1 MEFMHF
7 FYIYGSK
14 YSYNLNR
21 TMKFTY
27 LLATAL
33 GFGTLFTTQLEAQS
47 MATPT
52 ETHVKK
58 ELLAGP
64 FVSYIDNYSTRMWL
78 MVPKGTEN
86 IKLHFEDF
94 EEARE
99 FDVFYKVGKVEK
111 YQDNKWHRITS
122 SYLLGEEVPVI
133 VDVQNLQKDKEY
145 NVSVYLD
152 GDLVKEDFTVYMARA
167 HKDDV
172 FFLFGGNLD
181 PFAKDLSILDKMEK
195 TPNDFML
202 WGGCNLG
209 EPEGHSFQALNAQYK
224 KARKVTALN
233 DFLQS
238 TPQIA
243 TWGQAEYSSNDLGE
257 AYTRKDSAI
266 MAFNL
271 FWPNIPRKVYNYTYN
286 EFGTYGK
293 YDYEDVD
300 VFILDDQIFRDSEEG
315 TSKFGEV
322 QKQRFFKDLWGSNAS
337 FKIIVS
343 NSTFFGDSENN
354 LKSFSADYDEF
365 INRFHK
371 GNFSGLVFL
380 SMNENGKSEFIQ
392 ESREGDYPLTELS
405 TGGIQNGTYSR
416 VRVEGDVSNNTRK
429 VILEIYNEDGKVV
442 ESKSILASELRN

>member
-1 MEFMHF
+1 MEFQHF

-47 MATPT
+47 MLTPT

-99 FDVFYKVGKVEK
+99 FDVFYKVGRTGQ
-111 YQDNKWHRITS
+111 YQNNKWHRITS
-122 SYLLGEEVPVI
+122 SYLLGEEIPVI

-152 GDLVKEDFTVYMARA
+152 DDLVKEDFTVYMARA

-181 PFAKDLSILDKMEK
+181 PYAKDLSILNKMER

-202 WGGCNLG
+202 WGGSNLG
-209 EPEGHSFQALNAQYK
+209 KPTGHTFKALNAHYK
-224 KARKVTALN
+224 KARKVEELN

-243 TWGQAEYSSNDLGE
+243 TWGQSEYSVEDLGE
-257 AYTRKDSAI
+257 SYSKKDSAI

-271 FWPNIPRKVYNYTYN
+271 FWPNIPRKVYNYTFD

-300 VFILDDQIFRDSEEG
+300 VFVLDDQIFRDSKDG
-315 TSKFGEV
+315 TSKFGKV
-322 QKQRFFKDLWGSNAS
+322 QKARFFKDLWSSNAS
-337 FKIIVS
+337 FKVVVS
-343 NSTFFGDSENN
+343 NSTFFGDADDN
-354 LKSFSADYDEF
+354 LKAFTDDYNEF
-365 INRFHK
+365 ISRFHK

-380 SMNENGKSEFIQ
+380 SMNESGKSEFI
-392 ESREGDYPLTELS
+392 EEEREGDYSLTELS
-405 TGGIQNGTYSR
+405 VGGIKNGTYSR
-416 VRVEGDVSNNTRK
+416 VRVEGEVSNNTRK
-429 VILEIYNEDGKVV
+429 VILEIFNDKGEVV
-442 ESKSILASELRN
+442 KSKSILASELQN

>member
-1 MEFMHF
+1 MHF

-14 YSYNLNR
+14 NSYNLNR

-47 MATPT
+47 MPTPT

-58 ELLAGP
+58 ELIAGP

-78 MVPKGTEN
+78 MVPQGTEN

-99 FDVFYKVGKVEK
+99 FDVFYKVGRSGQ
-111 YQDNKWHRITS
+111 YQNNKWHRITS
-122 SYLLGEEVPVI
+122 SYLLGDEVPVI
-133 VDVQNLQKDKEY
+133 IDVQNLQKDKEY

-152 GDLVKEDFTVYMARA
+152 DDLVKEDFTVYMARA

-172 FFLFGGNLD
+172 FFLFGGDLD
-181 PFAKDLSILDKMEK
+181 PYAKDLSILHKMEK

-202 WGGCNLG
+202 WGGGNLG
-209 EPEGHSFQALNAQYK
+209 QPEGHSFKALNAHYK
-224 KARKVTALN
+224 KARKVTELN

-243 TWGQAEYSSNDLGE
+243 TWGQEEYTSEDLGE
-257 AYTRKDSAI
+257 AYAKKDSAI

-271 FWPNIPRKVYNYTYN
+271 FWPNIPRKVYNYTYD

-300 VFILDDQIFRDSEEG
+300 VFVLDDQIFRDSEEG
-315 TSKFGEV
+315 TTKFGKV
-322 QKQRFFKDLWGSNAS
+322 QKERFFKDLWSSNAS
-337 FKIIVS
+337 FKVIVS
-343 NSTFFGDSENN
+343 NSTFFGDADDN
-354 LKSFSADYDEF
+354 LNAFTEDYKEF

-371 GNFSGLVFL
+371 GNFSGLIFL
-380 SMNENGKSEFIQ
+380 SMNDSGKSEFI
-392 ESREGDYPLTELS
+392 EETREGDYNLTELS
-405 TGGIQNGTYSR
+405 VGGIKDGTYSR
-416 VRVEGDVSNNTRK
+416 VRIEGEVSKNTRK
-429 VILEIYNEDGKVV
+429 VILEIYNDNGEIVK
-442 ESKSILASELRN
+442 SKSILSSELQN

>member
-27 LLATAL
+27 LLAAAL
-33 GFGTLFTTQLEAQS
+33 GFGTLFTNQLEAQS
-47 MATPT
+47 MLTPT
-52 ETHVKK
+52 ESHVKK

-78 MVPKGTEN
+78 MVPKGTET

-99 FDVFYKVGKVEK
+99 FDVFYNVGKAGQ
-111 YQDNKWHRITS
+111 YQKNKWHRITS

-202 WGGCNLG
+202 WGGSNLG
-209 EPEGHSFQALNAQYK
+209 KPDGHSFQALNDHYK
-224 KARKVTALN
+224 KARKVEELN
-233 DFLQS
+233 EFLQS

-243 TWGQAEYSSNDLGE
+243 TWGQTEYSSDDLG
-257 AYTRKDSAI
+257 ASYARKDSAI

-271 FWPNIPRKVYNYTYN
+271 FWPNIPRKVYNYTFD

-300 VFILDDQIFRDSEEG
+300 VFVLDDHIFRDTKEG
-315 TSKFGEV
+315 TTKFGKV
-322 QKQRFFKDLWGSNAS
+322 QKERFFKDLWSSNAS
-337 FKIIVS
+337 FKVVVS
-343 NSTFFGDSENN
+343 NSTFFGDSESN
-354 LKSFSADYDEF
+354 LKAFSEDYDEF

-371 GNFSGLVFL
+371 GNFEGLVFL
-380 SMNENGKSEFIQ
+380 SMNDNGNSEFIE
-392 ESREGDYPLTELS
+392 ESRDGDYSLTELS
-405 TGGIQNGTYSR
+405 MGGISNGTYSR
-416 VRVEGDVSNNTRK
+416 VRIEGEVSNDTRK
-429 VILEIYNEDGKVV
+429 VILEIYNEDGKVIK
-442 ESKSILASELRN
+442 SKSILASELRN

>member
-1 MEFMHF
+1 
-7 FYIYGSK
+7 
-14 YSYNLNR
+14 
-21 TMKFTY
+21 MKFTY

-47 MATPT
+47 LLTPT

-99 FDVFYKVGKVEK
+99 FDVFYKVGRTGQ
-111 YQDNKWHRITS
+111 YQNNKWHRITS
-122 SYLLGEEVPVI
+122 SYLLGDEIPVI
-133 VDVQNLQKDKEY
+133 VDIQNLQKDKEY

-152 GDLVKEDFTVYMARA
+152 DDLVKEDFTVYMARA

-172 FFLFGGNLD
+172 FFLFGGELD
-181 PFAKDLSILDKMEK
+181 PFAKDLSILHKMEK

-202 WGGCNLG
+202 WGGSNLG
-209 EPEGHSFQALNAQYK
+209 EPEGHSFQDLNAHYK
-224 KARKVTALN
+224 RARKVTELN

-243 TWGQAEYSSNDLGE
+243 TWGAAEYTPEELGE
-257 AYTRKDSAI
+257 SYAKKDSAI

-271 FWPNIPRKVYNYTYN
+271 FWPNIPRKVYNYTYD

-300 VFILDDQIFRDSEEG
+300 VFVLDDQIFRDNKEG
-315 TSKFGEV
+315 TSKFGKL
-322 QKQRFFKDLWGSNAS
+322 QKERFFKDLWGSNAS
-337 FKIIVS
+337 FKIVVS
-343 NSTFFGDSENN
+343 NSTFFGEGEDN
-354 LKSFSADYDEF
+354 LEAFTDDYDEF
-365 INRFHK
+365 IKRFHK

-380 SMNENGKSEFIQ
+380 SMNDAGNSEFIT
-392 ESREGDYPLTELS
+392 ESRDGDYDLTELS
-405 TGGIQNGTYSR
+405 VGGIKDGTYSR
-416 VRVEGDVSNNTRK
+416 VRVEGETSNNTRK
-429 VILEIYNEDGKVV
+429 IILEIYNEDGKVV
-442 ESKSILASELRN
+442 ESKSILASELKN

>member
-1 MEFMHF
+1 
-7 FYIYGSK
+7 
-14 YSYNLNR
+14 
-21 TMKFTY
+21 MKFTY

-47 MATPT
+47 LLTPT

-99 FDVFYKVGKVEK
+99 FDVFYKVGRTGQ
-111 YQDNKWHRITS
+111 YQNNKWHRITS
-122 SYLLGEEVPVI
+122 SYLLGDEIPVI
-133 VDVQNLQKDKEY
+133 VDIQNLQKDKEY

-152 GDLVKEDFTVYMARA
+152 DDLVKEDFTVYMARA

-172 FFLFGGNLD
+172 FFLFGGDLD
-181 PFAKDLSILDKMEK
+181 PFAKDLSILHKMEK

-202 WGGCNLG
+202 WGGSNLG
-209 EPEGHSFQALNAQYK
+209 EPEGHSFQDLNAHYK
-224 KARKVTALN
+224 RARKVTELN

-243 TWGQAEYSSNDLGE
+243 TWGASEYAPEELGE
-257 AYTRKDSAI
+257 SYAKKDSAI

-271 FWPNIPRKVYNYTYN
+271 FWPNIPRKVYNYTYD

-300 VFILDDQIFRDSEEG
+300 VFVLDDQIFRDDKEG
-315 TSKFGEV
+315 TSKFGKL
-322 QKQRFFKDLWGSNAS
+322 QKERFFKDLWGSNAS
-337 FKIIVS
+337 FKVIVS
-343 NSTFFGDSENN
+343 NSTFFGEGEDN
-354 LKSFSADYDEF
+354 LQAFTDDYEEF
-365 INRFHK
+365 IKRFHK

-380 SMNENGKSEFIQ
+380 SMNDSGKSGFIT
-392 ESREGDYPLTELS
+392 ESRDADYDLTELS
-405 TGGIQNGTYSR
+405 IGGIKDGTYSR
-416 VRVEGDVSNNTRK
+416 VRVEGETSNNTRK
-429 VILEIYNEDGKVV
+429 IILEIYNEDGEVV
-442 ESKSILASELRN
+442 DSKSILASELKN

>member
-1 MEFMHF
+1 MHF

-14 YSYNLNR
+14 NSYNLKR

-33 GFGTLFTTQLEAQS
+33 GFGTLFTTQLEAQT

-52 ETHVKK
+52 ESHVKK

-99 FDVFYKVGKVEK
+99 FDVFYKVGRIGQ
-111 YQDNKWHRITS
+111 YQNNKWHRITS

-133 VDVQNLQKDKEY
+133 IDVQNLQKDKEY

-152 GDLVKEDFTVYMARA
+152 DDLVMEDFTVYMARA

-172 FFLFGGNLD
+172 FFLFGGDLD
-181 PFAKDLSILDKMEK
+181 PYAKDLSILDKMEK

-202 WGGCNLG
+202 WGGGNLG
-209 EPEGHSFQALNAQYK
+209 QPKGHTFKALNDHYK
-224 KARKVTALN
+224 KARKVYELN
-233 DFLQS
+233 EFLRS

-243 TWGQAEYSSNDLGE
+243 TWGQDEYTPEDLGDSY
-257 AYTRKDSAI
+257 AKKDSAI

-271 FWPNIPRKVYNYTYN
+271 FWPNIPRKVYNYTYD

-300 VFILDDQIFRDSEEG
+300 VFVLDDQMFKDSEEG
-315 TSKFGEV
+315 TTKFGEK
-322 QKQRFFKDLWGSNAS
+322 QKQRFFKDLWSSNAS
-337 FKIIVS
+337 FKFVVS
-343 NSTFFGDSENN
+343 NSTFFGDSDES
-354 LKSFSADYDEF
+354 LKSFEEDYNEF

-380 SMNENGKSEFIQ
+380 SMSEDGKSEFI
-392 ESREGDYPLTELS
+392 EETREGDYNLTELS
-405 TGGIQNGTYSR
+405 IGGIKNGTYSR
-416 VRVEGDVSNNTRK
+416 VRVEGEVSNNSRK
-429 VILEIYNEDGKVV
+429 VILEIYNNKGEVV
-442 ESKSILASELRN
+442 QSKSILSSELQN